1 MLTEL
6 RLQHFKPFSTM
17 QSVRLAPITLI
28 YGPNSSG
35 KSSLIQSLLL
45 MKQTLEDGDH
55 EPVLVARGPLTD
67 LGSYE
72 SLIHGHDAR
81 LQLKLGLTHALGAG
95 VGASSERVPMY
106 GQAGRTAEQPPEPEG
121 GPEQCA
127 HFGGATHRSV
137 DLWYGLG
144 RADSAAPGTRLGKLE
159 EVRVGLTDGARQVA
173 LEWSRAAAP
182 IATRRQR
189 IATNWNPRWV
199 SEFGGRAQ
207 FSLVSEASRESLL
220 AALWL
225 QPKVMSLLG
234 ERAVTAAESAAWS
247 RWLKEWVAVSN
258 FGFPSELDLPPPPEV
273 MEPAIATEIARMLVA
288 VVQRA
293 MENPFGSFGQWL
305 SYLGPLRSFPERHY
319 VVNSSALDSVG
330 KRGEHV
336 PQLLLRDVYA
346 LERVNAWFERMQIRY
361 FFEPVQL
368 GDATVGDITALKLH
382 DRRSGLT
389 VTASDVG
396 FGIGQ
401 VLPLITEGLIS
412 EGRVI
417 CVEQPEI
424 HLHPRLQA
432 QLADFFIE
440 TSTSRWAEPNQW
452 ILETHS
458 EALMLRIQ
466 RRVREGRL
474 DPRQV
479 AVHYVLPVASGSVVR
494 EMRLDRDGEFLES
507 WPEGFFEERFV
518 DMFDTDGREGS

>member
-6 RLQHFKPFSTM
+6 RLQNFKPFATM
-17 QSVRLAPITLI
+17 QTVRLAPITLI

-45 MKQTLEDGDH
+45 LKQTLEDGDH
-55 EPVLVARGPLTD
+55 EPVLVARGPMTD
-67 LGSYE
+67 LGSFE

-81 LQLKLGLTHALGAG
+81 LPLRLGLTHALGSG
-95 VGASSERVPMY
+95 VGEAASRAY
-106 GQAGRTAEQPPEPEG
+106 GQNGRVADLPEEAATDAT
-121 GPEQCA
+121 CA
-127 HFGGATHRSV
+127 HFGGATHRSI
-137 DLWYGLG
+137 DLRYGLG
-144 RADSAAPGTRLGKLE
+144 LAPAAAAGTRLGLLE
-159 EVRVGLTDGARQVA
+159 EVRVGLTDGAEAVS
-173 LEWSRAAAP
+173 LDWSRTAAP
-182 IATRRQR
+182 VTVRRQR
-189 IATNWNPRWV
+189 VATHWHPRWV

-207 FSLVSEASRESLL
+207 FSLLNEASRESLL
-220 AALWL
+220 AAFWRH
-225 QPKVMSLLG
+225 PKTVAALG
-234 ERAVTAAESAAWS
+234 DRPAETAAAAVWS
-247 RWLKEWVAVSN
+247 RWLKEWVAVSS
-258 FGFPSELDLPPPPEV
+258 FGFPSDLDLPPPPAELEGSATAELARLLAEV
-273 MEPAIATEIARMLVA
+273 VS
-288 VVQRA
+288 RA

-401 VLPLITEGLIS
+401 VLPLITEGIIS

-466 RRVREGRL
+466 RRIREGRL

-518 DMFDTDGREGS
+518 DMFDTDGREG

>member
-6 RLQHFKPFSTM
+6 RLQNFKPFATM
-17 QSVRLAPITLI
+17 QTVRLAPITLI

-45 MKQTLEDGDH
+45 LKQTLEDGDH
-55 EPVLVARGPLTD
+55 EPVLVARGPMTD
-67 LGSYE
+67 LGSFE

-81 LQLKLGLTHALGAG
+81 LPLRLGLTHALGSGMGEA
-95 VGASSERVPMY
+95 ASRAY
-106 GQAGRTAEQPPEPEG
+106 GQHGRVADLPEEAETDAA
-121 GPEQCA
+121 CA
-127 HFGGATHRSV
+127 HFGGATHRSI
-137 DLWYGLG
+137 DLRYGLG
-144 RADSAAPGTRLGKLE
+144 LAPAAAAGTRLGLLE
-159 EVRVGLTDGARQVA
+159 EVRVGLTDGAEAVS
-173 LEWSRAAAP
+173 LDWSRTAAP
-182 IATRRQR
+182 VTVRRQR
-189 IATNWNPRWV
+189 VATHWHPRWV

-207 FSLVSEASRESLL
+207 FSLLNEASRESLL
-220 AALWL
+220 AAFWRH
-225 QPKVMSLLG
+225 PKTVAALG
-234 ERAVTAAESAAWS
+234 DRPAETAAAAVWS
-247 RWLKEWVAVSN
+247 RWLKEWVAVSS
-258 FGFPSELDLPPPPEV
+258 FGFPSDLDLPPPPAELEGSATAELARLLAEV
-273 MEPAIATEIARMLVA
+273 VS
-288 VVQRA
+288 RA

-401 VLPLITEGLIS
+401 VLPLITEGIIS

-466 RRVREGRL
+466 RRIREGRL

-518 DMFDTDGREGS
+518 DMFDTDGREG

>member
-6 RLQHFKPFSTM
+6 RLQNFKPFATM
-17 QSVRLAPITLI
+17 QTVRLAPITLI

-45 MKQTLEDGDH
+45 LKQTLEDGDH
-55 EPVLVARGPLTD
+55 EPVLVARGPMTD
-67 LGSYE
+67 LGSFE

-81 LQLKLGLTHALGAG
+81 LPLRLGLTHALGSG
-95 VGASSERVPMY
+95 VGEAASRAY
-106 GQAGRTAEQPPEPEG
+106 GQNGRVADLPAEAATDAT
-121 GPEQCA
+121 CA
-127 HFGGATHRSV
+127 HFGGATHRSI
-137 DLWYGLG
+137 DLRYGLG
-144 RADSAAPGTRLGKLE
+144 LAPAAAAGTRLGLLE
-159 EVRVGLTDGARQVA
+159 EVRVGLTDGAQQVS
-173 LEWSRAAAP
+173 LDWSRAAAP
-182 IATRRQR
+182 VTVRRQR
-189 IATNWNPRWV
+189 VAAHWHPRWV

-207 FSLVSEASRESLL
+207 FSLLSEASRESLL
-220 AALWL
+220 AAFWRH
-225 QPKVMSLLG
+225 PKTVAALG
-234 ERAVTAAESAAWS
+234 DRPVETAAAAVWS
-247 RWLKEWVAVSN
+247 RWLKEWVAVSS
-258 FGFPSELDLPPPPEV
+258 FGFPSDLDLPPPPAEL
-273 MEPAIATEIARMLVA
+273 EGSATAELARLLA
-288 VVQRA
+288 VVVSRA

-401 VLPLITEGLIS
+401 VLPLITEGIIS

-466 RRVREGRL
+466 RRIREGRL

-518 DMFDTDGREGS
+518 DMFDTDGREG

>member
-1 MLTEL
+1 MLSEL
-6 RLQHFKPFSTM
+6 RLQNFKPFATM
-17 QSVRLAPITLI
+17 QTVRLAPITLI

-45 MKQTLEDGDH
+45 LKQTLENGDH
-55 EPVLVARGPLTD
+55 EPVLVARGPMTD
-67 LGSYE
+67 LGSYA
-72 SLIHGHDAR
+72 SLIHGHDASLPLR
-81 LQLKLGLTHALGAG
+81 LGLTHALGAG
-95 VGASSERVPMY
+95 VVEEAGRAPVYGQGGRVADPSDDGASR
-106 GQAGRTAEQPPEPEG
+106 AEV
-121 GPEQCA
+121 CA

-137 DLWYGLG
+137 DLWYGRG
-144 RADSAAPGTRLGKLE
+144 RAAAAAPGTRLGMLE
-159 EVRVGLTDGARQVA
+159 EVRVGLTDGAQRVA
-173 LEWSRAAAP
+173 LEWSRGAMPVAA
-182 IATRRQR
+182 RRQR
-189 IATNWNPRWV
+189 ESAHWNPRWV

-207 FSLVSEASRESLL
+207 FSFSSDASRAGLL

-225 QPKVMSLLG
+225 QPQVLELLAG
-234 ERAVTAAESAAWS
+234 RQVAAEESAIWS
-247 RWLKEWVAVSN
+247 GWLKEWVAVSN
-258 FGFPSELDLPPPPEV
+258 FGFPSEIDLPPPPAELAGP
-273 MEPAIATEIARMLVA
+273 ETAELARLLA
-288 VVQRA
+288 VVVSRA
-293 MENPFGSFGQWL
+293 MQNPFGSLGHWL

-319 VVNSSALDSVG
+319 VVNSCALDSVG

-361 FFEPVQL
+361 AFEPVQL

-401 VLPLITEGLIS
+401 VLPLITEGIIS

-440 TSTSRWAEPNQW
+440 TSTSRWTEPNQW

-466 RRVREGRL
+466 RRIREGRL

-479 AVHYVLPVASGSVVR
+479 AVHYVLPVASGSVVG

-518 DMFDTDGREGS
+518 DMFDTDGRGG